1 MNSFPRQKKIFY
13 ALLLIAA
20 ATAALFETGVL
31 PKGGLTAG
39 YTMEVATIFL
49 TFGLIF
55 LAIKAYS
62 IRMKQVKES
71 DDETLTATCRR
82 MMEIRLALLFVV
94 IIMNIGLFYGTGG
107 ENLLYCA
114 LAGLMAYIYSYPG
127 DKSTEQL
134 REQ

>member
-1 MNSFPRQKKIFY
+1 
-13 ALLLIAA
+13 
-20 ATAALFETGVL
+20 
-31 PKGGLTAG
+31 
-39 YTMEVATIFL
+39 MEVATIFL

-94 IIMNIGLFYGTGG
+94 IIINIGLFYGTGG
-107 ENLLYCA
+107 ENMLYCA